1 MNFKSSA
8 LIALLAVLILAG
20 YVSLYTVKETESAI
34 KLKFGEVVT
43 TNIEPGLHFKIPV
56 VHDIKKFDIRVIT
69 LDSQPER
76 FITSEQKSLEVD
88 SYVQWRIADTLKFY
102 TANSGGDFFS
112 ANQVLGSRVNAALR
126 DAFGDKSLRE
136 VVTGLKNDQPL
147 PASNI
152 IGTADDGERDALMEE
167 VLAKV
172 NRVAHDELGIEVL
185 DIRVKAIDLPEQV
198 SDDVFR
204 RMRSEREQLARSF
217 RSEGQRQ
224 AEIISANA
232 DQERTITLANAYREA
247 EKIRGEGDAEAA
259 KIYADAYSKDADFYA
274 FYRSLQAYRTSFGD
288 SGDLMVLEPDS
299 DFFRFLKDQTGNQ

>member
-1 MNFKSSA
+1 MKFKGNA
-8 LIALLAVLILAG
+8 LIVLLAVAVLVG

-43 TNIEPGLHFKIPV
+43 TDIQPGLHVKIPI
-56 VHDIKKFDIRVIT
+56 VHEIKKFDVRVIT

-136 VVTGLKNDQPL
+136 VVTGLKNDQAL
-147 PASNI
+147 PEGNI
-152 IGTADDGERDALMEE
+152 IGTDDGERDALMDE
-167 VLAKV
+167 VLSKV
-172 NRVAHDELGIEVL
+172 NSVALTELGIEVL

-259 KIYADAYSKDADFYA
+259 SIYAEAYTEDPEFYA
-274 FYRSLQAYRTSFGD
+274 FYRSLQAYRAAFSD
-288 SGDLMVLEPDS
+288 SGDMLILEPDS
-299 DFFRFLKDQTGNQ
+299 DFFKFLNDQTGGQ